1 MFKRILHFFFGNLL
15 FKIFAVVLAASI
27 WLLAVLIRPQTE
39 SFVIPIAYSDL
50 PNDLVITKYN
60 TNKIIVTL
68 HGRGSDFIKLQFH
81 KPLYQLNLSMAKQGL
96 NRIKLT
102 PDELITTTP
111 VLLKSVSPEYAE
123 FVSEELERKIV
134 SVIVPYRHDAQK
146 GRYITD
152 IEVQDTVILS
162 GPAEQMQFLRQV
174 MTESLF
180 INDITKPEAVCKIK
194 VVLPDTAFFQAIP
207 ESVNILTHIEKE
219 TTKTFSNIKV
229 YIVSSQKDVTVK
241 PKTADIT
248 VRGAV
253 SRVQALQDSEIII
266 KINPSGLTAGENNI
280 PAEIILPKNIFLV
293 NCDPKLFNIKVE

>member
-15 FKIFAVVLAASI
+15 FKIFAIILAISI
-27 WLLAVLIRPQTE
+27 WLLAVLVRPQTE
-39 SFVIPIAYSDL
+39 SFIIPIAYSDL

-60 TNKIIVTL
+60 TNKIIITL

-81 KPLYQLNLSMAKQGL
+81 KPVYQLNLSMAKQGL

-123 FVSEELERKIV
+123 FVAEELERKIV
-134 SVIVPYRHDAQK
+134 SIIAPYRHDVQK
-146 GRYITD
+146 GRYITN
-152 IEVQDTVILS
+152 IEVQDTVVLS
-162 GPAEQMQFLRQV
+162 GPAEQMQFLKQV
-174 MTESLF
+174 TTESLF
-180 INDITKPEAVCKIK
+180 ITDIAKSQMVRKLK
-194 VVLPDTAFFQAIP
+194 VVLPDTAFFQATP
-207 ESVNILTHIEKE
+207 ESVNVLANIEKE
-219 TTKTFSNIKV
+219 TTKTFSGIKV
-229 YIVSSQKDVTVK
+229 NILLSQKDVTVK

-253 SRVQALQDSEIII
+253 NQMQAIQDSEIIL

-293 NCDPKLFNIKVE
+293 ICEPKMFNVKIK

>member
-15 FKIFAVVLAASI
+15 FKIFAIVLAVSI

-60 TNKIIVTL
+60 TNKIVVTL

-81 KPLYQLNLSMAKQGL
+81 KPVYQLNLSMAKQGL

-123 FVSEELERKIV
+123 FITEELERKIV
-134 SVIVPYRHDAQK
+134 SVIVPHRHDAQK

-162 GPAEQMQFLRQV
+162 GPVEQMQFLRQV

-180 INDITKPEAVCKIK
+180 ITDITKSQMVRKLK
-194 VVLPDTAFFQAIP
+194 VVLPDTAFFQATP
-207 ESVNILTHIEKE
+207 ESVNILTFIEKE
-219 TTKTFSNIKV
+219 TTKTFPGVKV
-229 YIVSSQKDVTVK
+229 NVVSSQKDVTVK

-248 VRGAV
+248 VRGAI
-253 SRVQALQDSEIII
+253 SQVQAIQDSEIIV
-266 KINPSGLTAGENNI
+266 KINLSGLNTGENNI

-293 NCDPKLFNIKVE
+293 ICEPKLFSVKIE